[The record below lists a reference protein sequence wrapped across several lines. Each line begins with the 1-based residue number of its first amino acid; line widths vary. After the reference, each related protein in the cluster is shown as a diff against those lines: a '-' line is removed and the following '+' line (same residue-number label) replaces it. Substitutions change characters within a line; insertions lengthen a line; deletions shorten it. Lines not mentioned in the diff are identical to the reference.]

1 MASFKDYL
9 DYYKQTGKLPSGI
22 DQDTM
27 NAAVQN
33 ADKLG
38 VQSDTNQIPYAPE
51 NFTPDL
57 SNIRLAGDDADM
69 PTTNHESATQKAIK
83 LASNKPDI
91 IAPTVSP
98 ATQAQ
103 NIGEK
108 PAPVNPAE
116 DKDMQ
121 DALNQVKAN
130 QAEAEAETARRLLF
144 QGIAGL
150 GSGQQVNLSK
160 DLEEQKYKNINK
172 PIEQLTTSREQQ
184 IKKMQVA
191 EEAAKSDPNSS
202 VSKVMKETLKE
213 LGVNVPDN
221 ATYATMEKLA
231 PQIMRNKEF
240 QMKMEEM
247 ALRREELAANRE
259 NTQKSKI
266 EDKERKGLVAVG
278 TYRGEPDV
286 SKLKQRLEQV
296 SSVIANIGDVNKPWS
311 EVEKQAVQQEIN
323 AFLKGGSPT
332 DQDARHTYKSLEGEA
347 SQLMTK
353 VTNDPQAFNDPKTKQ
368 RILNFVKPVY
378 EHHKEYLDR
387 RDARKLLA
395 EGYNSWSDTAKN
407 EAAYMYPDAI
417 KMIEEKGNISPY
429 GKGHEVSGSG
439 MVHMMDTNGKE
450 YDVPSDKVETAKAKG
465 WKVK

>member
-1 MASFKDYL
+1 MANFKDYL

-33 ADKLG
+33 ANILG
-38 VQSDTNQIPYAPE
+38 IPSETQQIPFAPE
-51 NFTPDL
+51 NQSPAIPA
-57 SNIRLAGDDADM
+57 NPIAGDDANV
-69 PTTNHESATQKAIK
+69 PTQSATEKAIK
-83 LASNKPDI
+83 LAAAKPAMS
-91 IAPTVSP
+91 APTVSP
-98 ATQAQ
+98 ETQAVGV
-103 NIGEK
+103 GEK

-116 DKDMQ
+116 DKEMQ
-121 DALNQVKAN
+121 AAQAQARAN
-130 QAEAEAETARRLLF
+130 QEEAKSEMVRRLLF

-150 GSGQQVNLSK
+150 GSGQQINLSK
-160 DLEEQKYKNINK
+160 DLETNLEKTANM
-172 PIEQLTTSREQQ
+172 PVEQLQAAREQQ
-184 IKKMQVA
+184 LKKMQVA

-202 VSKVMKETLKE
+202 VSKIMRDTLHD
-213 LGVNVPDN
+213 LGVAVPAN

-231 PQIMRNKEF
+231 PQIMKNKEF
-240 QMKMEEM
+240 QMRMQEM

-407 EAAYMYPDAI
+407 EAAYMYPDAV

-450 YDVPSDKVETAKAKG
+450 YDVPSDKVETAKSKG